1 MDKKKKV
8 LTATLVAPIAVA
20 AATSG
25 NTDVVNHEV
34 KAAEII
40 QIHTVQDLYNI
51 RLDLE
56 GSYKLMNDI
65 DLSGINWEPIDVFQ
79 GTFDGNSHTISGL
92 TIEANQNH
100 VGLFGRISNAVVKDL
115 KIRDVNITNSQN
127 YSGALAGRVNGSNNE
142 GSTVT
147 NVTLEGGTVN
157 GGRYTGGLIGE
168 VNESNVNH
176 SYSTVTVSGTSSTG
190 GLIGEIGYLSD
201 VSIAYASGDVT
212 GDQGVGG
219 LVGKAYGTI
228 TDVYATGNVTGLTDV
243 GGLIGR
249 ADRTFNNAYATGEV
263 HATSE
268 TNRPKGQAGGVV
280 GNVSKYYASFDNI
293 LALNTKVTGAVDT
306 ANVGIIS
313 GNNDE
318 VETGT
323 DALAISTL
331 LGKGHTANVDE
342 MITPDE
348 ALKKQTYSFIGFDFG
363 DFTGHDVWTID
374 EGETLPYLTDM
385 PHKLKYDPSTGS
397 WVDESQI
404 PPNTE
409 PIVSQSLSGET
420 INLSLDPNKTIDISN
435 VFSDPDGDT
444 LNFTV
449 TSDKDSV
456 VQATLDGTNINL
468 TGLVEGS
475 SLITVTAEDGN
486 GGTVSETFYVN
497 VVEKAVQPEFTKA
510 TIQFAA
516 IPNATEYILHRNG
529 KEVARI
535 SDDGSDFYTYEDT
548 NLIAGQTYVYVVHP
562 VFEDGKDEGISLG
575 DIQTLNL
582 DINVSVSQNEGTA
595 SWNNIYGAEGY
606 QVIIKDSSGKTLT
619 EKEVSADTTS
629 LTTTMEKAGK
639 YTVEVTPKLNGTYGE
654 GQSKSFAIE
663 EDLNEAPSASDIPDQ
678 QLIVDDAPITLDL
691 SQYFTD
697 PNGDQITYQV
707 TTDNEDVTVSNN
719 EGSLTIIPKTVGQ
732 SVVTVTASD
741 GELTVKKTF
750 TVVVKEPVPS
760 EVTKVKA
767 TPSET
772 EVALSWD
779 AVTYADEYIVKRDGQ
794 EVARVS
800 GTSFTDKGLQEK
812 TAYDYEV
819 IAVNKQGQSKPASV
833 SVKTLESNKAPIGSS
848 IPDQQL
854 KVDDAALT
862 LDLSQY
868 FSDPNGDHLTYQVKT
883 DNGNIAVSN
892 TDEQLTIIPK
902 TVGQSEVTVT
912 ASDGELTVKKT
923 FTVVVKEPVP
933 SEVTKVKATPSETEV
948 ALSWD
953 AVTYADEY
961 IVKRDGQ
968 EVARVSG
975 TSFTDKG
982 LQEKTAYDY
991 EVIAVNKQGQSK
1003 PASESVKTL
1012 ESNKAPIGSSIPD
1025 QQLKVDDAALTLDLS
1040 QYFSDPN
1047 GDQLTYQV
1055 KTDNEN
1061 VAVSNNEGRLTITP
1075 KIVGQS
1081 VITVIVS
1088 DGEKKIEK
1096 SFKVVIEE
1104 SQSEPTEDAIRNIQ
1118 VTLENTTASIT
1129 WDKLSEAT
1137 AYRVQAYVK
1146 NEEGNFVKDS
1156 YARRVTENAYDYS
1169 RLDVGKEYKFEIIPF
1184 IDNVYQNE
1192 YAGISDRVMVNE
1204 PEGEK
1209 PAIEVVQN
1217 VSASVNGTDATITWD
1232 SLEGATR
1239 YRVQA
1244 YVQDPVTGEFRKDG
1258 FARTTSG
1265 TAMDMSQLDE
1275 GKTYKFHVIPNV
1287 DNVYTSE
1294 AAGVSNE
1301 VTTESKVVEEQPSV
1315 DATLHVTMD
1324 GTTANLSWDAI
1335 EDASRYRIQMYV
1347 KDEFGVFVKDGYAK
1361 SVSSTEVALMGLK
1374 EGTEYKFEIT
1384 PRVGYIYSDDY
1395 MISATAETGNV
1406 EEPSEPS
1413 TNSTVTVELEGTTA
1427 NVTWDGIEDASRY
1440 RVQKYV
1446 KNEETGEF
1454 EKDSYAKTA
1463 SDTTIT
1469 LTRLDEGAE
1478 YKFEVIPLIKFS
1490 YDYGSSVTSDVVK
1503 VETPTK

>member
-1 MDKKKKV
+1 MKKTTKKV
-8 LTATLVAPIAVA
+8 ITASLVTPLAVTSIPINF
-20 AATSG
+20 G
-25 NTDVVNHEV
+25 GLEV
-34 KAAEII
+34 EAAEVEII
-40 QIHTVQDLYNI
+40 EISSAQELYSQLRNK
-51 RLDLE
+51 LD
-56 GSYKLMNDI
+56 GNFKLISNI
-65 DLSGINWEPIDVFQ
+65 DLSGINWQPISNFK
-79 GTFDGNSHTISGL
+79 GTFDGDGHTISNL
-92 TIEANQNH
+92 TINKNGHA
-100 VGLFGRISNAVVKDL
+100 GLFANTYFADIKNVIL
-115 KIRDVNITNSQN
+115 ENPNINS
-127 YSGALAGRVNGSNNE
+127 SGDFTGALVGETERTTIE
-142 GSTVT
+142 
-147 NVTLEGGTVN
+147 NVGVEGGTII
-157 GGRYTGGLIGE
+157 GGNTTGGLVGHNHNYSTIKKAYSTAE
-168 VNESNVNH
+168 VNGQEE
-176 SYSTVTVSGTSSTG
+176 TG
-190 GLIGEIGYLSD
+190 GLVGYNEQGSSISD
-201 VSIAYASGDVT
+201 AYTTGDVT
-212 GDQGVGG
+212 GGNSTGGVIGYNANESS
-219 LVGKAYGTI
+219 LSNA
-228 TDVYATGNVTGLTDV
+228 YATGNVSGETQSGGVIGYNNDSQFDAATISNVFALNSSVSGSKGLGKAVGRGGTRKGVNIIIPETMKGIGGLNAVTGLVSNEQVTKQSTYQSFDFANTWTMDPNSGLPTLQFAPQTLEKLTLGTTKTAIKYKGELYNAINTPDELNDMRNDV
-243 GGLIGR
+243 ANNYKLMNNIDLSSINWQPISNFKGTFDGDGHTISNLTINKNGHAGLFASTYYADIKNVILENPNINSSGDYTGALVGETERTTIKNVGVEGGTITGGNTTGGLVGHNYKYSTIKSAYSTAKVNGQEETGGLVGSNNQSSSITDAYTTGDVAGGNSTGGVIGYN
-249 ADRTFNNAYATGEV
+249 ADKSSLLNAYATGNV
-263 HATSE
+263 SGE
-268 TNRPKGQAGGVV
+268 TYSGGVV
-280 GNVSKYYASFDNI
+280 GKNSNFQYSESIISNI
-293 LALNTKVTGAVDT
+293 FALNSSVSGSNGTGKAVGNGKGKKISSVT
-306 ANVGIIS
+306 
-313 GNNDE
+313 
-318 VETGT
+318 
-323 DALAISTL
+323 AISTMS
-331 LGKGHTANVDE
+331 GNGQDSEVTNT
-342 MITPDE
+342 ITPE
-348 ALKKQTYSFIGFDFG
+348 KALQKATYVFADFDFG
-363 DFTGHDVWTID
+363 DLSGTPTWSID
-374 EGETLPYLTDM
+374 EGDTLPYLVSM
-385 PHKLKYDPSTGS
+385 PQKTSYDKNDGTWFDPEKPKNQVPSVGQEINGVTIQLDKNPTHK
-397 WVDESQI
+397 
-404 PPNTE
+404 
-409 PIVSQSLSGET
+409 
-420 INLSLDPNKTIDISN
+420 IDISN
-435 VFSDPDGDT
+435 VFKDADGDSLT
-444 LNFTV
+444 YTV
-449 TSDKDSV
+449 TSNKDSV

-497 VVEKAVQPEFTKA
+497 VVEEVVQPEFTKA

-741 GELTVKKTF
+741 GELTVEKTF
-750 TVVVKEPVPS
+750 TVVVEAKEDRP
-760 EVTKVKA
+760 EV
-767 TPSET
+767 
-772 EVALSWD
+772 
-779 AVTYADEYIVKRDGQ
+779 
-794 EVARVS
+794 
-800 GTSFTDKGLQEK
+800 
-812 TAYDYEV
+812 
-819 IAVNKQGQSKPASV
+819 
-833 SVKTLESNKAPIGSS
+833 
-848 IPDQQL
+848 
-854 KVDDAALT
+854 
-862 LDLSQY
+862 
-868 FSDPNGDHLTYQVKT
+868 
-883 DNGNIAVSN
+883 
-892 TDEQLTIIPK
+892 
-902 TVGQSEVTVT
+902 
-912 ASDGELTVKKT
+912 
-923 FTVVVKEPVP
+923 
-933 SEVTKVKATPSETEV
+933 
-948 ALSWD
+948 
-953 AVTYADEY
+953 
-961 IVKRDGQ
+961 
-968 EVARVSG
+968 
-975 TSFTDKG
+975 
-982 LQEKTAYDY
+982 
-991 EVIAVNKQGQSK
+991 
-1003 PASESVKTL
+1003 
-1012 ESNKAPIGSSIPD
+1012 
-1025 QQLKVDDAALTLDLS
+1025 
-1040 QYFSDPN
+1040 
-1047 GDQLTYQV
+1047 
-1055 KTDNEN
+1055 EN
-1061 VAVSNNEGRLTITP
+1061 VKNIKVSLNE
-1075 KIVGQS
+1075 
-1081 VITVIVS
+1081 
-1088 DGEKKIEK
+1088 
-1096 SFKVVIEE
+1096 
-1104 SQSEPTEDAIRNIQ
+1104 
-1118 VTLENTTASIT
+1118 TTASIT

-1361 SVSSTEVALMGLK
+1361 SVSSTEVALTGLK

-1490 YDYGSSVTSDVVK
+1490 YDYKSSVTSDVVK
-1503 VETPTK
+1503 VEVE